1 VLLQLLPP
9 HLQLIL
15 LNSTLH
21 MCDTRKDVHGLL
33 ATIQRLYKM
42 TLKAFAFLLAVVLT
56 IFGVKKI
63 SYLN

>member
-1 VLLQLLPP
+1 
-9 HLQLIL
+9 
-15 LNSTLH
+15 